1 MSADAH
7 RSPLMLLSFSFISVN
22 HWSSRKSASPAE
34 LAWRPLMKKNDWKVL
49 IDALL
54 FVDLCSIAVIGLLL
68 AFVIPTGKTPEASKF
83 LLGLH
88 RHQWGDIHLY
98 LSLMLLGLLIL
109 HVWLN
114 WTWVVQSAKSYVGES
129 WRKYL
134 WMLCWAWIPVLF
146 AAWVLMM
153 L

>member
-1 MSADAH
+1 
-7 RSPLMLLSFSFISVN
+7 
-22 HWSSRKSASPAE
+22 
-34 LAWRPLMKKNDWKVL
+34 MKKNDWKVL

-134 WMLCWAWIPVLF
+134 WMLCGAWIPVLF